1 MPVTGESSPQAAA
14 QALVSPDRAVVCR
27 NGSAGADVY
36 LPDGSVSHC
45 DAFDVPVVDTLGAG
59 DAYNAGFIT
68 AAVEGLSLAE
78 ANRRGNA
85 VAAWKIMHAGARNFP
100 NRAEMDRFIREHSG
114 DR

>member
-1 MPVTGESSPQAAA
+1 MQ
-14 QALVSPDRAVVCR
+14 VVD
-27 NGSAGADVY
+27 GA
-36 LPDGSVSHC
+36 HC

-85 VAAWKIMHAGARNFP
+85 VAAWKIMH
-100 NRAEMDRFIREHSG
+100 REREISQPSG
-114 DR
+114 SWFNW